1 MGLWGH
7 LLASPEGQ
15 MSLIVIAFMI
25 GMGIWFAWYFNKKIR
40 DSGAAEDEKKKQA

>member
-1 MGLWGH
+1 MQLWKL

-25 GMGIWFAWYFNKKIR
+25 VMGIWFAWWFSKKIKESPR
-40 DSGAAEDEKKKQA
+40 DSH